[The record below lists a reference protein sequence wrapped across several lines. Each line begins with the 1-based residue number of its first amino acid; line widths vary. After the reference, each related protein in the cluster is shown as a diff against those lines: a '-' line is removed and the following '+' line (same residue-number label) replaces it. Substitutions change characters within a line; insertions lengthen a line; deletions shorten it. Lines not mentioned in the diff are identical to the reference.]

1 MGQFQKYINSNV
13 LFKVAH
19 LNTATVIT
27 RMLAGI
33 LTSKAIAVLIGVEGM
48 ALIGNLRN
56 FLSAVQAS
64 AILGIYN
71 GLVKYISEVKE
82 NALELSKTI
91 STAFYLGFVSTIVVA
106 FACYYNANFI
116 NDFLFSRNY
125 NYAYVIRVLAVALP
139 FYSLNMFCFAIMN
152 GFSKYRM
159 LLVINIIGQLL
170 GLGITLLLIY
180 QSNIDGALVAAV
192 ITPSL
197 LVLMTFVAIM
207 NQRSLVSSI
216 KISTI
221 NLGILKKF
229 GPFAIMALVSAIAVP
244 IVSIIIRNY
253 IIEVVG
259 IQEAGYWEAM
269 NRISD
274 YYLMFMMSMMSLY
287 FLPRFSEIESR
298 TEFRT
303 EVFNFYKTVVPYFA
317 GVLVLIYLLRSIIVP
332 LIFSDAFQPT
342 ENLFSWQL
350 LGDFVKVIS
359 VVIAY
364 QFIAKRM
371 FWHFII
377 IEVFLVFML
386 YLTSVYL
393 IDTYGVKGAVIG
405 HFVSYL
411 LFYGVVLLLFS
422 SSLFGVIS
430 EEKQDPKY

>member
-1 MGQFQKYINSNV
+1 MGKLQNYINNQV

-27 RMLAGI
+27 RIVAGI
-33 LTSKAIAVLIGVEGM
+33 LTSKAIALLIGVEGM

-56 FLSAVQAS
+56 FLSAVQSS
-64 AILGIYN
+64 AILGFYN
-71 GLVKYISEVKE
+71 GLVKYISEVKDD
-82 NALELSKTI
+82 AVKLSKTI
-91 STAFYLGFVSTIVVA
+91 STAFYLGFVSTILVA
-106 FACYYNANFI
+106 FVCYYDADFI
-116 NDFLFSRNY
+116 NDFLFSDNY
-125 NYAYVIRVLAVALP
+125 NYAYVIRILAVALP

-180 QSNIDGALVAAV
+180 ESNIDGALVSAV

-197 LVLMTFVAIM
+197 LILMTLVAIM
-207 NQRSLVSSI
+207 NQRSLLSSVKLSNI
-216 KISTI
+216 R
-221 NLGILKKF
+221 LGILKKF

-244 IVSIIIRNY
+244 MVTIIIRNY

-259 IQEAGYWEAM
+259 IKEAGYWEAM

-274 YYLMFMMSMMSLY
+274 YYLMFMMSMMTLY
-287 FLPRFSEIESR
+287 FLPRFSEIESKS
-298 TEFRT
+298 EFRK
-303 EVFNFYKTVVPYFA
+303 EVFNFYRTVVPYFA
-317 GVLVLIYLLRSIIVP
+317 GALVLIYLLRSLIVP
-332 LIFSDAFQPT
+332 IIFSDAFEPT
-342 ENLFSWQL
+342 ENLFLWQL
-350 LGDFVKVIS
+350 MGDFVKVLS

-364 QFIAKRM
+364 QFLAKRM
-371 FWHFII
+371 FWHFVIV
-377 IEVFLVFML
+377 EVFLVCML

-393 IDTYGVKGAVIG
+393 IDVFGVKGAVIG

-422 SSLFGVIS
+422 SSLFGVIP
-430 EEKQDPKY
+430 EESQEL

>member
-1 MGQFQKYINSNV
+1 M

-82 NALELSKTI
+82 NTLELSKTI

-106 FACYYNANFI
+106 FGCYYNAELI
-116 NDFLFSRNY
+116 NDFLFSQNY
-125 NYAYVIRVLAVALP
+125 HYAYVIRILAIALP

-180 QSNIDGALVAAV
+180 QSNIDGALVSAV

-216 KISTI
+216 KIS
-221 NLGILKKF
+221 NLDMGILKKF

-244 IVSIIIRNY
+244 TVSIIIRNY
-253 IIEVVG
+253 IIEVEG
-259 IQEAGYWEAM
+259 IKEAGYWAAM

-298 TEFRT
+298 AEFRN
-303 EVFNFYKTVVPYFA
+303 EVFNFYKSVVPYFA

-332 LIFSDAFQPT
+332 LIFSDAFQPM
-342 ENLFSWQL
+342 ENLFFWQL

-359 VVIAY
+359 VVIVY

-393 IDTYGVKGAVIG
+393 IDSYGVKGAVIA
-405 HFVSYL
+405 HFVSYV

-430 EEKQDPKY
+430 EEKQDHKK